1 MRVFMKNWPQNNTK
15 QFRLHSLLRLY
26 SLVMIAIITCFALL
40 LSYAYWDMRE
50 KEASRVSQR
59 VLARTVDE
67 VEYYYR
73 ESTRLAQGLVEN
85 QARIEGIYKYFS
97 LSTPDYF
104 YWQLERK
111 ASPYISVSI
120 YENIDDIYVRNDFVS
135 GVAIVLQD
143 STDVFVSKRDSRSGQ
158 KVPAEN
164 FKPDANSFAVP
175 VSDPISDR
183 ALGVIYISVPPE
195 VLYKAIDNT
204 RGIVPVAVSVITPY
218 ETDMFDLGEKR
229 TIGSW
234 LVGTTAHGYQ
244 VQVAVPQN
252 YVLNSSLASSALII
266 GFSALFIII
275 LYVTLR
281 RTFSD
286 YQNQVVDL
294 VDSIQAITKGEQ
306 TKRINTDKKDQEL
319 LLIAETTND
328 MLDRLESN
336 IHDIYQLELNQKDA
350 NMRALQAQI
359 NPHFM
364 YNTLEFLRMY
374 AVMENQNELAD
385 IIYEFSSLLRN
396 NISDERETTL
406 KQEVEFC
413 RKYSYLCMVR
423 YPKSIAYG
431 FKIDPEL
438 EEMRIP
444 KFTLQPLVE
453 NYFAHGVDHR
463 RTDNVISIKA
473 LKKDGYV
480 EILVTDN
487 GRGISAEKLA
497 EIQAKLT
504 QRTFEHTADYSGE
517 RQSIGIVNIHE
528 RFVLYFG
535 ERYDIS
541 VESAEQEGVH
551 YRITIQDEEKG

>member
-1 MRVFMKNWPQNNTK
+1 
-15 QFRLHSLLRLY
+15 
-26 SLVMIAIITCFALL
+26 
-40 LSYAYWDMRE
+40 
-50 KEASRVSQR
+50 
-59 VLARTVDE
+59 
-67 VEYYYR
+67 
-73 ESTRLAQGLVEN
+73 
-85 QARIEGIYKYFS
+85 
-97 LSTPDYF
+97 
-104 YWQLERK
+104 
-111 ASPYISVSI
+111 
-120 YENIDDIYVRNDFVS
+120 
-135 GVAIVLQD
+135 
-143 STDVFVSKRDSRSGQ
+143 
-158 KVPAEN
+158 
-164 FKPDANSFAVP
+164 
-175 VSDPISDR
+175 
-183 ALGVIYISVPPE
+183 
-195 VLYKAIDNT
+195 
-204 RGIVPVAVSVITPY
+204 
-218 ETDMFDLGEKR
+218 
-229 TIGSW
+229 
-234 LVGTTAHGYQ
+234 
-244 VQVAVPQN
+244 
-252 YVLNSSLASSALII
+252 
-266 GFSALFIII
+266 
-275 LYVTLR
+275 
-281 RTFSD
+281 
-286 YQNQVVDL
+286 
-294 VDSIQAITKGEQ
+294 
-306 TKRINTDKKDQEL
+306 
-319 LLIAETTND
+319 
-328 MLDRLESN
+328 
-336 IHDIYQLELNQKDA
+336 
-350 NMRALQAQI
+350 
-359 NPHFM
+359 M

-396 NISDERETTL
+396 NISNERETTL